1 MISSTIMTVMLV
13 PAVFVL
19 PSTAN
24 ITFAGTTYVVT
35 PFILYMCVILG
46 LWTGLIIGYV
56 TEYYTS
62 NKYKPV

>member
-1 MISSTIMTVMLV
+1 MISSGIMTVLLI
-13 PAVFVL
+13 PAVQVM
-19 PSTAN
+19 PSSAK
-24 ITFAGTTYVVT
+24 IAFAGTTYHVT